1 MKSFV
6 IIKQNVNLGGFWVS
20 AAVGN
25 GENEVKQTFQCNFL
39 ANLSVGK
46 AVERIFLK
54 KLRFEGDETLKPSD
68 FTRNLPKKSILSEA
82 KSDFKLKNFKRPHS
96 SPKTKK

>member
-46 AVERIFLK
+46 AVERIFPK

-68 FTRNLPKKSILSEA
+68 FTRNLPKNR
-82 KSDFKLKNFKRPHS
+82 F
-96 SPKTKK
+96 